1 MYKENLSA
9 RRRDMMP
16 SDRTIRRNNLWRLA
30 LYGALFSV
38 AVRAISTENFFPP
51 STAAGMARF
60 IGYLL
65 PGIIIFV
72 VIGELR
78 ERIADLEPRP
88 QRDSD
93 QPRESNDDSA
103 AASDRQELWSRG
115 AAVQHEYL
123 KRAKG
128 HRTDQVGT
136 GDDSARA
143 RGNCQPCRHSGE

>member
-9 RRRDMMP
+9 RRRDVMPMP

-38 AVRAISTENFFPP
+38 AVRALSTENFLPP

-72 VIGELR
+72 VIGHFNNLR
-78 ERIADLEPRP
+78 I
-88 QRDSD
+88 
-93 QPRESNDDSA
+93 
-103 AASDRQELWSRG
+103 DRQNEQQEREQTRKLDNWSDAEKEAFRN
-115 AAVQHEYL
+115 QMN
-123 KRAKG
+123 KPR
-128 HRTDQVGT
+128 D
-136 GDDSARA
+136 
-143 RGNCQPCRHSGE
+143 